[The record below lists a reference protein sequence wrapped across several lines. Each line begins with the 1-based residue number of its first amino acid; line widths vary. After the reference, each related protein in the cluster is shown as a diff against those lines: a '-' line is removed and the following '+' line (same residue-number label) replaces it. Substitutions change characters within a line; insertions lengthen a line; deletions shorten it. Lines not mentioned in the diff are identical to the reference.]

1 MRVKYFSGIYRN
13 VNDVMGTTCK
23 RQIFQPFRLMCLL
36 EMKLAHG
43 HIYRT
48 KELLQNRRNSR
59 AVDLCT
65 ARGILQNVLCN
76 FQSIFLGKL
85 FLEKIIAHRDFKDV
99 ILVNELFADSDSF
112 LHTHLSD
119 LVFRRYYY
127 LPNFYFTNSIKFIPI
142 FS

>member
-13 VNDVMGTTCK
+13 VNDGMGTTCK
-23 RQIFQPFRLMCLL
+23 RQIFLPFRLMCLL
-36 EMKLAHG
+36 EMKLAHC
-43 HIYRT
+43 HIYHT

-85 FLEKIIAHRDFKDV
+85 FPGKIIAHRDFKDV
-99 ILVNELFADSDSF
+99 ILVSELFAGSDF
-112 LHTHLSD
+112 LHIHLSD
-119 LVFRRYYY
+119 LVSRRYYY
-127 LPNFYFTNSIKFIPI
+127 LPNFCFSNSIKFIPI
-142 FS
+142 LN

>member
-1 MRVKYFSGIYRN
+1 MRVKYFSGLFRN
-13 VNDVMGTTCK
+13 VNDGMGTRCK

-85 FLEKIIAHRDFKDV
+85 FPEKIIAHHDFKDV
-99 ILVNELFADSDSF
+99 ILVSELFAGTSF
-112 LHTHLSD
+112 WFNLSQI
-119 LVFRRYYY
+119 L
-127 LPNFYFTNSIKFIPI
+127 LFTLISILAIQLNLFQ
-142 FS
+142 FQLASYW